1 MYVQRVYHRP
11 IPGKGPELRAA
22 LEERVRI
29 EIEKGTRINLFSQVV
44 LPHGPQFL
52 VITAHES
59 AEALEKWR
67 DANSSD
73 QAELEFRAQ
82 TASLRSG
89 AVKTRLLKMLIPAQR
104 SASERYLHVSHINPL
119 PDKEGEVQSLL
130 LDAIKEYQSERTG
143 IRLLREVFNP
153 EGRVL
158 VIADTYENLTEYDNL
173 LDHRPATITDAIA
186 KSNSLSRAPIGH
198 ELYEVIIRS
207 SN

>member
-11 IPGKGPELRAA
+11 VPGKGPELRAA

-73 QAELEFRAQ
+73 QVELGFRAQ
-82 TASLRSG
+82 TAPLRSG
-89 AVKTRLLKMLIPAQR
+89 AVQTRLLKMLIPSAQR
-104 SASERYLHVSHINPL
+104 SASDKYLHISHINPL
-119 PDKEGEVQSLL
+119 PDKEGT
-130 LDAIKEYQSERTG
+130 RTPIG
-143 IRLLREVFNP
+143 AL
-153 EGRVL
+153 
-158 VIADTYENLTEYDNL
+158 
-173 LDHRPATITDAIA
+173 TDAYSPNLVLLGRGPLHHTVCFSEGTRA
-186 KSNSLSRAPIGH
+186 LGPSRYQGAH
-198 ELYEVIIRS
+198 RA
-207 SN
+207 